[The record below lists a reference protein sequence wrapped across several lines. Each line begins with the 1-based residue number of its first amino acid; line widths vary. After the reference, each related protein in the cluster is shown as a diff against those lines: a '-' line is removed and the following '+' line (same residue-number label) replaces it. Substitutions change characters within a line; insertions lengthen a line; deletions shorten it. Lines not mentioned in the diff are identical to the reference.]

1 MALVWVGGYARDE
14 RVVTGEADGTRYF
27 IGKVAA
33 HRPAV
38 ITAACQAIVNLRS
51 SCVAVVVRWTGLVA
65 GIHLLSVLV
74 WVEVAPVLGIAMTEA
89 GSAQSLAIVV
99 DDHGTEAD
107 LVTSVPVDI
116 GNRVVVV
123 ALAVPGRTRRVA
135 VPAPAL
141 GELMGGRVYVES
153 DHLMAR
159 VDAASHENAWFLT
172 V

>member
-1 MALVWVGGYARDE
+1 M
-14 RVVTGEADGTRYF
+14 
-27 IGKVAA
+27 
-33 HRPAV
+33 
-38 ITAACQAIVNLRS
+38 
-51 SCVAVVVRWTGLVA
+51 
-65 GIHLLSVLV
+65 SVLV
-74 WVEVAPVLGIAMTEA
+74 WVKVAPVLGIAMTEA
-89 GSAQSLAIVV
+89 GSAQSLAVVV

-107 LVTSVPVDI
+107 LVTSVPIDI
-116 GNRVVVV
+116 GNRIVMI
-123 ALAVPGRTRRVA
+123 ALAVPGRTRCVA